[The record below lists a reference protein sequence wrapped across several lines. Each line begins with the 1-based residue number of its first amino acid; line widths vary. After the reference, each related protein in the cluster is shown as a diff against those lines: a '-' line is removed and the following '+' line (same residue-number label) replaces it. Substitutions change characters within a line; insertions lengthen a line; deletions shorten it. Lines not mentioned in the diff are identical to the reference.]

1 MYVILPVCFRI
12 YAYSFLANVLLNCKK
27 GVRSYK
33 IFKIVYYKFETNFLK
48 KSSTDSPK
56 SLIFWPRPILTDEFG
71 VVVVAGVLIVLLCS
85 VALSLKNYNPTLII

>member
-1 MYVILPVCFRI
+1 M
-12 YAYSFLANVLLNCKK
+12 
-27 GVRSYK
+27 YK

-71 VVVVAGVLIVLLCS
+71 VVVAGVLIVLLCS
-85 VALSLKNYNPTLII
+85 VALSLKNYNPILMI

>member
-1 MYVILPVCFRI
+1 MLVRLNQQKYFVI
-12 YAYSFLANVLLNCKK
+12 N
-27 GVRSYK
+27 K

-71 VVVVAGVLIVLLCS
+71 VVVVSGVIES
-85 VALSLKNYNPTLII
+85 VSDVDHRKMSKWRSAI

>member
-1 MYVILPVCFRI
+1 MLVRLNQQKYFVI
-12 YAYSFLANVLLNCKK
+12 N
-27 GVRSYK
+27 K

-71 VVVVAGVLIVLLCS
+71 VVVVAGVLTVLLCS
-85 VALSLKNYNPTLII
+85 VALSLKNYNSILIF